1 LINRLI
7 KILFIYIME
16 NSQNNIKKIINN
28 IHTKRKGV
36 ENKNILFKLGNINFN
51 NDKLMAFSSFVLVI
65 FFMFY
70 KDKSKRK
77 KLFELFY
84 NKSFVVSALIAL
96 VFSIYTLYFIP
107 HNDDGRKL
115 STATKHAIIGFLI
128 GMLHHFEFQIGP
140 FWFIWLASYYL
151 DMNE

>member
-1 LINRLI
+1 
-7 KILFIYIME
+7 ME
-16 NSQNNIKKIINN
+16 NSQNKK
-28 IHTKRKGV
+28 KSKGDEKDV
-36 ENKNILFKLGNINFN
+36 VFKLGNINFHK
-51 NDKLMAFSSFVLVI
+51 DKMIAISSFVLVI

-84 NKSFVVSALIAL
+84 NKSFAISAFIAL
-96 VFSIYTLYFIP
+96 LFSIYTLYFIP
-107 HNDDGRKL
+107 HNEDGRKL

-151 DMNE
+151 DMSE